1 MHQVFTGNVAT
12 PGGNIQDYLKMLEEA
27 EKPREP
33 FRNPLSELN
42 GELHVLHNKEFFML
56 KSKGFT
62 IIEVLIVVAILGIL
76 AAIAI
81 PQVTKYTT
89 NARRADGKTA
99 LLAAA
104 HAMERYYTNNYNY
117 GEMDG
122 GEYKGATIPATSEQ
136 GYYSLNVTAADDFEF
151 TIEATAQGRQASDT
165 TCLVMEIN
173 QLGEKSP
180 PACW

>member
-1 MHQVFTGNVAT
+1 MT
-12 PGGNIQDYLKMLEEA
+12 
-27 EKPREP
+27 
-33 FRNPLSELN
+33 
-42 GELHVLHNKEFFML
+42 

-104 HAMERYYTNNYNY
+104 QAMERYYTNNYSY
-117 GEMDG
+117 V
-122 GEYKGATIPATSEQ
+122 GATIGPDTTDLIPETSDS
-136 GYYSLNVTAADDFEF
+136 GYYILSFVQNGTNPSASAFKIQAVGQDK
-151 TIEATAQGRQASDT
+151 QASDT
-165 TCLVMEIN
+165 VCLTMTIN
-173 QLGEKSP
+173 QLGQKTPS
-180 PACW
+180 ACW

>member
-1 MHQVFTGNVAT
+1 MN
-12 PGGNIQDYLKMLEEA
+12 KMKNEYQ
-27 EKPREP
+27 K
-33 FRNPLSELN
+33 N
-42 GELHVLHNKEFFML
+42 

-104 HAMERYYTNNYNY
+104 QAMERYYTNNYTY

-122 GEYKGATIPATSEQ
+122 GVYEGATIPGSSDQ
-136 GYYSLNVTAADDFEF
+136 GYYTVTVTAANATAF
-151 TIEATAQGRQASDT
+151 TIQAVADPSGKLASDT
-165 TCLVMEIN
+165 QCKTMTIN
-173 QLGEKSP
+173 QLGEKKAYDNQNADKTSE
-180 PACW
+180 CWK